1 MTAEPASRTGRKP
14 TDPVAAEFA
23 LLGMIA
29 RTPGGEI
36 HGYDLSRMFSGSAL
50 GKIVRIEPGMLYH
63 YLKKLA
69 RTGYITTRVEQQSG
83 RPDRQVHTLTR
94 EGEEALRTWMSAPV
108 SSTREIRL
116 DFLVKLYLLQR
127 LDPAQ
132 ADALVRNQRRIMRE
146 RTTRLQA
153 QVDDAQPADP
163 DNTFGDMVLR
173 LRLSQT
179 LAALSWLD
187 SISTQD

>member
-36 HGYDLSRMFSGSAL
+36 HGYDLSRMFSSSAL

-187 SISTQD
+187 SISTED